1 MIAFV
6 MKFMKRMKKLSADRN
21 ESNVLTVEDMRST
34 EVIVFQNIVILKDD
48 ISRQNEWKLT
58 KVIEVFPDKKGFV
71 QMVKLLICSIDRN
84 GIMAN
89 QTFVRPV
96 DKARP
101 FLERHAIAHTCTH
114 NHTKVFRC
122 VINHMHK

>member
-34 EVIVFQNIVILKDD
+34 EVIVFQDIVILKDD
-48 ISRQNEWKLT
+48 ICRQNEWKLT
-58 KVIEVFPDKKGFV
+58 KVIEV

-96 DKARP
+96 DKVRP

>member
-1 MIAFV
+1 
-6 MKFMKRMKKLSADRN
+6 
-21 ESNVLTVEDMRST
+21 MRSA
-34 EVIVFQNIVILKDD
+34 EVIVFQDIVILKDD
-48 ISRQNEWKLT
+48 ICRQNEWKLT
-58 KVIEVFPDKKGFV
+58 KVIEV

-96 DKARP
+96 DKVRP
-101 FLERHAIAHTCTH
+101 FVERHAIAHMCTH

-122 VINHMHK
+122 VINHTHK